1 MLSVLE
7 TRERATIAVE
17 AQRVLGSPEDNVF
30 LARTIAPPV
39 YVEQL
44 EWEFATGAQALGLR
58 AHFEGNAGAFAH
70 TCVDGIVRQVEYDG
84 PISIT
89 WARPNSYRM
98 AARVREAIAT
108 D

>member
-7 TRERATIAVE
+7 TRERATIDIE
-17 AQRVLGSPEDNVF
+17 TQRVLGTPEDNVF

-39 YVEQL
+39 YAEQL
-44 EWEFATGAQALGLR
+44 EWEFATGAQQLGLR
-58 AHFEGNAGAFAH
+58 AHYEANAGAFAH
-70 TCVDGIVRQVEYDG
+70 TCLDGIVRQVEYDG

-89 WARPNSYRM
+89 WAKPNSFRM
-98 AARVREAIAT
+98 VARVREAIAT